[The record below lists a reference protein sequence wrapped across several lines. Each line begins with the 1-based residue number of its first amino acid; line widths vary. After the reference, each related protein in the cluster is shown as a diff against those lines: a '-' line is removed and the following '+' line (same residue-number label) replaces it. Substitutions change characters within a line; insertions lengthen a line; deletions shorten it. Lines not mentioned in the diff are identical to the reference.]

1 MKRASM
7 MVVAILAVFLA
18 IYNVLVFLLPLPI
31 TSAFWSAYGFTTI
44 AFVLQIFFVIIGF
57 GESDRKSA
65 FIGLSILNV
74 GFIYLILQG
83 IWGMVVMIYLP
94 ITDLI
99 STLVSFLL
107 LGWCFL
113 SVFTASNARDMIA
126 ETDKKSVHKQAF
138 IQNNR
143 AILEGLLKTPQNEE
157 LKKNIATL
165 HDLVRFSDPVSNSA
179 VGDQEAMISQS
190 INELKALVNEGKEA
204 EAAEAVKRISSLLTE
219 RNIQVKALK

>member
-1 MKRASM
+1 
-7 MVVAILAVFLA
+7 
-18 IYNVLVFLLPLPI
+18 
-31 TSAFWSAYGFTTI
+31 
-44 AFVLQIFFVIIGF
+44 
-57 GESDRKSA
+57 
-65 FIGLSILNV
+65 
-74 GFIYLILQG
+74 
-83 IWGMVVMIYLP
+83 
-94 ITDLI
+94 
-99 STLVSFLL
+99 
-107 LGWCFL
+107 
-113 SVFTASNARDMIA
+113 MIA